1 MSGCY
6 RTFILEKSS
15 NSYPTH
21 KHSRH
26 ATMWTHYIYSNGQ
39 ESKPQEMLFSNRYN
53 WVKKKE
59 LQSPL
64 YTCCDRFFLLASKV
78 SCNRMWAACRQGGQ
92 PDSQP
97 VNRNYLRRVMMRWV
111 RNGQRRVEKRS
122 QQSISAKLQVWTY
135 GQGPDAQWRK
145 ALLHPARHF
154 NVPTDDTEACVT
166 LPLRYCS
173 HLFSTDIALKHD
185 SSVGRWSCVMR

>member
-1 MSGCY
+1 
-6 RTFILEKSS
+6 
-15 NSYPTH
+15 
-21 KHSRH
+21 
-26 ATMWTHYIYSNGQ
+26 MWTHYIYSNGQ
-39 ESKPQEMLFSNRYN
+39 ESKPQEILFFNRYN

-64 YTCCDRFFLLASKV
+64 HTCCVRFFLLASKV

-97 VNRNYLRRVMMRWV
+97 VNRNHLRRVMMRWV

-122 QQSISAKLQVWTY
+122 QQSISAKLQVWRKHT
-135 GQGPDAQWRK
+135 AKVLMCSEEK

-154 NVPTDDTEACVT
+154 NVPRDDTEACVT

-173 HLFSTDIALKHD
+173 HLFSTGIALKHD
-185 SSVGRWSCVMR
+185 SSVGRWSCLMR

>member
-39 ESKPQEMLFSNRYN
+39 ESKPQEILFSNRYN

-64 YTCCDRFFLLASKV
+64 YTCCERFFLLASRV

-111 RNGQRRVEKRS
+111 RNGQRRVEKKESTEYLS
-122 QQSISAKLQVWTY
+122 QVASLNIR
-135 GQGPDAQWRK
+135 PRCWRAVK
-145 ALLHPARHF
+145 ENTFTPCTSFQCANRRHGSMCDF
-154 NVPTDDTEACVT
+154 A
-166 LPLRYCS
+166 S
-173 HLFSTDIALKHD
+173 
-185 SSVGRWSCVMR
+185 